1 MKFVINTLEEVA
13 EPLRGEYEAR
23 NGKFY
28 LKTEG
33 DFAPLVESNTKLVE
47 FRDNNRSLN
56 SIKLELE
63 TKLKTF
69 EGIDPVEH
77 GKLKTKI
84 SELEAKGVKGTD
96 DVVAQIK
103 TAVAAAVAPLE
114 AREIARAASEKAAV
128 ERADR
133 ELLKSTLTAA
143 GVKAGVDERA
153 LSDYVNRGAE
163 IFKVVNGQVVA
174 RKGEAPIFSKA
185 KPAELLTPDEFAVEL
200 QGEAPHLFKPSRGGG
215 AGGSG
220 GGGGP
225 VVKKTISADPMEFG
239 RNLEGIAKGEVTV
252 SQ

>member
-1 MKFVINTLEEVA
+1 M
-13 EPLRGEYEAR
+13 
-23 NGKFY
+23 
-28 LKTEG
+28 
-33 DFAPLVESNTKLVE
+33 
-47 FRDNNRSLN
+47 
-56 SIKLELE
+56 
-63 TKLKTF
+63 
-69 EGIDPVEH
+69 
-77 GKLKTKI
+77 
-84 SELEAKGVKGTD
+84 
-96 DVVAQIK
+96 
-103 TAVAAAVAPLE
+103 
-114 AREIARAASEKAAV
+114 
-128 ERADR
+128 
-133 ELLKSTLTAA
+133 LKSTLTAA